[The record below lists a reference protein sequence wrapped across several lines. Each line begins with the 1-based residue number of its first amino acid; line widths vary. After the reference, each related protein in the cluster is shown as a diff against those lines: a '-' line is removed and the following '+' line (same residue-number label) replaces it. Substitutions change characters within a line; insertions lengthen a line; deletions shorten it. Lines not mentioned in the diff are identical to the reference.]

1 MKRTIWAVTTLLIVF
16 ATLLTVLLVRPLGT
30 VKAHRGCSNRTLV
43 GDYGWTE
50 FGLEAET
57 TGAPFWTQ
65 TGLVHFDGTGTFSGR
80 NINYVE
86 SGTASGPST
95 ETGTYSVDSNCTV
108 SITYT
113 WNSDTYTDNGVV
125 VGTNGS
131 EVVASEY
138 SSESDTTGHVDIKR
152 VTDGE

>member
-1 MKRTIWAVTTLLIVF
+1 MKRTILAATTLLVVF
-16 ATLLTVLLVRPLGT
+16 ATVLTVLLVRPLGT
-30 VKAHRGCSNRTLV
+30 VKAHHGCSNRTLV

-50 FGLEAET
+50 FGLEPET

-65 TGLVHFDGTGTFSGR
+65 TGLVHFDGTGTFSGS
-80 NINYVE
+80 NIHYVE

-113 WNSDTYTDNGVV
+113 WDSETYTDNGVV
-125 VGTNGS
+125 VGLNGS
-131 EVVASEY
+131 EVVANEY
-138 SSESDTTGHVDIKR
+138 GSASDTTGHVDIKR

>member
-65 TGLVHFDGTGTFSGR
+65 TGLVHFDGTGTSVAAISTTWRVGLPRVPAPRRAPTVWIRTAPSRSLTLGNSGHL
-80 NINYVE
+80 Y
-86 SGTASGPST
+86 G
-95 ETGTYSVDSNCTV
+95 
-108 SITYT
+108 
-113 WNSDTYTDNGVV
+113 
-125 VGTNGS
+125 
-131 EVVASEY
+131 
-138 SSESDTTGHVDIKR
+138 
-152 VTDGE
+152 